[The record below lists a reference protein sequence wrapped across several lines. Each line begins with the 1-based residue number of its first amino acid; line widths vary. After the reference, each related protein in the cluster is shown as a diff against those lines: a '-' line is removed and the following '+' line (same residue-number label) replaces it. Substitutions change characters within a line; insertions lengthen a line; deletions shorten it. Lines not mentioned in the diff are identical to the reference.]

1 MRLDVRLGI
10 KYFSVILNKC
20 KPMKRK
26 HFLKYFKWNNERRFF
41 VLRLT
46 VKSLFDFSDGNLI
59 YFLAT
64 FAQTIFLQF
73 ESFLAYWISF
83 LLLTF
88 TLHSSTLSAKCKFL
102 LPIFSISHFIKM
114 EFNVKFSHD
123 ECVNVFIR
131 LMHFYSILKHRLGW
145 KLEW

>member
-1 MRLDVRLGI
+1 MEQ
-10 KYFSVILNKC
+10 
-20 KPMKRK
+20 K

-41 VLRLT
+41 VQRLT

-73 ESFLAYWISF
+73 ESILAYWISF

-88 TLHSSTLSAKCKFL
+88 TLHSSTLFAKCKSL

-114 EFNVKFSHD
+114 EFNVKFLQ
-123 ECVNVFIR
+123 EEFVNVFVR
-131 LMHFYSILKHRLGW
+131 LMHFYSIQKHRIGW
-145 KLEW
+145 KLEWVVDFK